1 MGASAPT
8 QLTASGSLRM
18 IKHRKRLE
26 CWLQRQPCS
35 ILVTT
40 KIKEYWPTVH
50 HTAKL
55 HRSIYKRDCE
65 ELFKLKS
72 HHSRKGVKGYRKSK
86 SRKLRGKLN
95 PFEQSEYLV
104 SSEETQLNH
113 LRGNSGKY
121 WEYLARINYTFVW
134 SEDTN
139 VVRDFKP
146 AAKRGYQEEVD
157 IKIFVKNIFPFPKLW
172 WQRCIPKT
180 PSPARSTAKALKV
193 LCV

>member
-8 QLTASGSLRM
+8 QLTASGSLRV

-40 KIKEYWPTVH
+40 KKSIDQQFTILRNFTDPFIKET
-50 HTAKL
+50 
-55 HRSIYKRDCE
+55 E

-72 HHSRKGVKGYRKSK
+72 HYSRKGVKGYRKSK

-134 SEDTN
+134 PEDTN

-146 AAKRGYQEEVD
+146 AAKRGYQEKVD
-157 IKIFVKNIFPFPKLW
+157 IKIFVKNIFPFPKLG
-172 WQRCIPKT
+172 WQRYISKT
-180 PSPARSTAKALKV
+180 PWPARSTAKALKV